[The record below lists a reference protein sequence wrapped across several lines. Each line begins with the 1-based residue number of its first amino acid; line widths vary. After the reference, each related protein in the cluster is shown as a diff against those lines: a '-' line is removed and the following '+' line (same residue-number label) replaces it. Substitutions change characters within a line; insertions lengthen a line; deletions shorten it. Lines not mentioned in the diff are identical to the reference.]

1 MSRCLWLRGIRW
13 RAAENGVR
21 GLHESGGDLG
31 CDQGLGGSVKLSST
45 VNLIQR
51 HRPHMRTS
59 LPRPLLNIAS
69 LFPPSTPRLRADS
82 MPAIM
87 DVRPTLGA
95 VFIGCLFSVAYVE
108 PPPVFLLAPPDLA
121 SSSRKSL
128 SAVLGIQT
136 FMFFRMYPHD
146 LPRIKLMVR
155 PPTRTSPMFET

>member
-1 MSRCLWLRGIRW
+1 MRSRFAWKCQTLINCQSDPQASASH
-13 RAAENGVR
+13 AA
-21 GLHESGGDLG
+21 SLG
-31 CDQGLGGSVKLSST
+31 QPASTSPLAPLSF
-45 VNLIQR
+45 
-51 HRPHMRTS
+51 
-59 LPRPLLNIAS
+59 LPRR
-69 LFPPSTPRLRADS
+69 PRLRADR

-87 DVRPTLGA
+87 DVRSTLGA

-108 PPPVFLLAPPDLA
+108 PPPVFPLAPPDLP

-155 PPTRTSPMFET
+155 PPSCTSPMFKT